1 MENSDI
7 ILSMTDV
14 NKSFPGVKALTDASI
29 EVRKGTVHAVVGEN
43 GAGKSTLMKIL
54 SGVHTKD
61 SGTIIFDGETIE
73 HTTPIQS
80 IRRGLS
86 IIYQEFNLVNTLT
99 VGENIFLGR
108 FREMKGLRNSHK
120 KARELLDSIGSTIN
134 THSLVGDLSAAE
146 KQMIEITKALA
157 FDSKLII
164 MDEPSSSLTA
174 DELKQLF
181 VIIDDLRK
189 KGVTMIYISHKLDEI
204 FQLCDTVTVM
214 RDGIIV
220 DTKPIDELTRNDMIA
235 MMIGREIENE
245 WPERPRCAGE
255 VILEVQNLRT
265 KKLKNISFTLKK
277 GEILGFVGL
286 VGAGRT
292 EIVKAIYGADRVKNL
307 KEKDLKQTEHGE
319 SNKTKMP
326 DNDIVNTKKAKKLKS
341 GKRMLING
349 KLVKTRNP
357 RQGIHAGI
365 GLLPEDRKLEG
376 LVLQFS
382 VKENIVMSSLNKIS
396 KFGFLDAS
404 REKDIADKQIKA
416 LSIKTPS
423 PNTKTVTLSGGN
435 QQKCIMGRW
444 LEINPDILILDE
456 PTRGIDVGTKYEIY
470 LLIKKIAENGGSVIM
485 ISSELPEV
493 LAMSNRV
500 LTICDGEITG
510 EFDPEVASAHEIM
523 DAAIGGGE
531 ND

>member
-1 MENSDI
+1 MQN
-7 ILSMTDV
+7 V

-29 EVRKGTVHAVVGEN
+29 EVRKGTVHGLVGEN

-108 FREMKGLRNSHK
+108 YREMKGLRNIHK

-134 THSLVGDLSAAE
+134 TNTLVSDLSAAE
-146 KQMIEITKALA
+146 KQMVEITKALS
-157 FDSKLII
+157 FNSKLII

-174 DELKQLF
+174 DELKSLF
-181 VIIDDLRK
+181 KIINDLRHK
-189 KGVTMIYISHKLDEI
+189 NVTIIYISHKLDEI
-204 FQLCDTVTVM
+204 FELCDIVTII
-214 RDGIIV
+214 RDGCIV
-220 DTKPIDELTRNDMIA
+220 DTKDVWKIDESGNKTENLTRNEMIS

-245 WPERPRCAGE
+245 WPEKPRCAGE
-255 VILEVQNLRT
+255 TLMEVKSIRT
-265 KKLKNISFTLKK
+265 RKLSDISFELKK

-292 EIVKAIYGADRVKNL
+292 EIVRAIYGADKA
-307 KEKDLKQTEHGE
+307 KDLK
-319 SNKTKMP
+319 
-326 DNDIVNTKKAKKLKS
+326 I
-341 GKRMLING
+341 LING
-349 KLVKTRNP
+349 DPVKIRKP
-357 RQGIHAGI
+357 RDGKREGI

-376 LVLQFS
+376 LVLSFS
-382 VKENIVMSSLNKIS
+382 VKDNIAMSSLESIS
-396 KFGFLDAS
+396 KLGFVNSSL
-404 REKDIADKQIKA
+404 EKDIAERQIEA

-423 PNTKTVTLSGGN
+423 PNTKTKTLSGGN

-470 LLIKKIAENGGSVIM
+470 VLIKKIAENGGSVIL

-500 LTICDGEITG
+500 LTICEGQITG
-510 EFDPEVASAHEIM
+510 EFNPEETSAHEIM
-523 DAAIGGGE
+523 DAAIG
-531 ND
+531 

>member
-1 MENSDI
+1 VENSNDI
-7 ILSMTDV
+7 ILSMQNV
-14 NKSFPGVKALTDASI
+14 NKSFPGVKALSDASMD
-29 EVRKGTVHAVVGEN
+29 VKKGTVHGLVGEN

-54 SGVHTKD
+54 SGVHTMD
-61 SGTIIFDGETIE
+61 SGTVIFDGEKIE

-80 IRRGLS
+80 ITRGLS

-108 FREMKGLRNSHK
+108 FREMKGLQNSHK
-120 KARELLDSIGSTIN
+120 KARELLDSIGSTID
-134 THSLVGDLSAAE
+134 THRLVRDLSAAE
-146 KQMIEITKALA
+146 KQMVEITKALS
-157 FDSKLII
+157 FNSKLII

-174 DELKQLF
+174 DELKRLF
-181 VIIDDLRK
+181 SIIEDLKK
-189 KGVTMIYISHKLDEI
+189 KGVTIIYISHKLDEI
-204 FQLCDTVTVM
+204 FQLCDVVTVI
-214 RDGIIV
+214 RDGNIV
-220 DTKPIDELTRNDMIA
+220 GTKPIGELTRNEMIS

-245 WPERPRCAGE
+245 YPERPRCAGE
-255 VILEVQNLRT
+255 TIMDIQNIRT
-265 KKLKNISFTLKK
+265 KKLKDISFTLKK

-292 EIVKAIYGADRVKNL
+292 EIVRAIYGADKA
-307 KEKDLKQTEHGE
+307 KDLK
-319 SNKTKMP
+319 
-326 DNDIVNTKKAKKLKS
+326 I
-341 GKRMLING
+341 LING
-349 KLVKTRNP
+349 KKVKIKSP
-357 RQGIHAGI
+357 RDGKREGV

-376 LVLQFS
+376 LVLPFS
-382 VKENIVMSSLNKIS
+382 VQSNITMSSLESIS
-396 KFGFLDAS
+396 KLGFINNS
-404 REKDIADKQIKA
+404 KEKEIAARQIDS

-423 PNTKTVTLSGGN
+423 PNTKTKTLSGGN

-470 LLIKKIAENGGSVIM
+470 LLIKKIAEDGGSVIM

-500 LTICDGEITG
+500 LTICEGRITG
-510 EFDPEVASAHEIM
+510 EFNPEETTAHDIM

-531 ND
+531 NN

>member
-1 MENSDI
+1 MDNNDV
-7 ILSMTDV
+7 ILSVQNV
-14 NKSFPGVKALTDASI
+14 NKSFPGVRALTDASI
-29 EVRKGTVHAVVGEN
+29 TVRKGTVHGVVGEN

-54 SGVHTKD
+54 SGIHTKD
-61 SGTIIFDGETIE
+61 SGTIIFDGETVE

-108 FREMKGLRNSHK
+108 YAELKGMRNIHK
-120 KARELLDSIGSTIN
+120 KAREILDSIGCKID
-134 THSLVGDLSAAE
+134 THKFVSDLSAAE
-146 KQMIEITKALA
+146 KQMVEISKALS

-181 VIIDDLRK
+181 VLINDLRD
-189 KGVTMIYISHKLDEI
+189 KGVTIIYISHKLDEI
-204 FQLCDTVTVM
+204 FELCDVVTII
-214 RDGIIV
+214 RDGKVI
-220 DTKPIDELTRNDMIA
+220 DTKPTSELTRNEMIA
-235 MMIGREIENE
+235 KMIGREIENE
-245 WPERPRCAGE
+245 YPERSKTVGE
-255 VILEVQNLRT
+255 TIMEVQAINTR
-265 KKLKNISFTLKK
+265 KLKDISFELKK

-292 EIVKAIYGADRVKNL
+292 EIVRAIYGADRAKEL
-307 KEKDLKQTEHGE
+307 KIFINGE
-319 SNKTKMP
+319 QIK
-326 DNDIVNTKKAKKLKS
+326 IKKPID
-341 GKRMLING
+341 GKR
-349 KLVKTRNP
+349 
-357 RQGIHAGI
+357 AGI

-376 LVLQFS
+376 LVLPFS
-382 VKENIVMSSLNKIS
+382 VQSNIVMSSLDRIS
-396 KFGFLDAS
+396 KFGFVNAS
-404 REKDIADKQIKA
+404 KEKDIAERQIKS
-416 LSIKTPS
+416 LSVKTPS
-423 PNTKTVTLSGGN
+423 PHTKVKTLSGGN

-470 LLIKKIAENGGSVIM
+470 LLIKRIAENGGSVIM

-500 LTICDGEITG
+500 LTICEGRISG
-510 EFDPEVASAHEIM
+510 EFNPEIDSAHDIM
-523 DAAIGGGE
+523 DAAIG
-531 ND
+531 